1 MTTREAEVKP
11 FYLKR
16 AEGRPKWLQRSRVLS
31 ACAVIAIVGLVHGC
45 GVEIPVTT
53 DMDDITARPPD
64 PDAGPPP
71 SAGTEGG
78 GGMAGHTTNPNSP
91 DQVADS
97 GMPETCPDNASVF
110 QTLNDATYAVV
121 LEVITGTEEYAY
133 LTYATAFAI
142 NEFTL
147 ATNAHVADIA
157 TPFPIRRIL
166 AVQSGTGEVKTLIAI
181 YVHPIHNGDPIGSPD
196 VALFK
201 TREMLE
207 SYVPIASPEDLL
219 ELELGDDLVMAG
231 FPGDVGSALPFTPG
245 VTVPQ
250 ATMLTGHISALRN
263 YSQTTI
269 TPDNVDYIQ
278 HDAPATPGTSGSAL
292 MHCGT
297 VIGINNAGT
306 MRKVVV
312 VGEDGELSTTRQA
325 TAANNFGVHAKY
337 LQEALDLVEHGAIVG
352 SELPPQFNPLAQFAG
367 EYRGTATGP
376 GYDHELVLT
385 IEEDGRAH
393 GYAHW
398 GDKDIPLEG
407 EMDDKGIVKLL
418 DQGNPLGGY
427 VGEAN
432 PRNDAID
439 GVYFEQDE
447 DTEDW
452 QGPLAEW
459 VVHR

>member
-1 MTTREAEVKP
+1 MRPADLSGCPGPAGWLPRAVTRTVCA
-11 FYLKR
+11 
-16 AEGRPKWLQRSRVLS
+16 AIS
-31 ACAVIAIVGLVHGC
+31 AGLALGC
-45 GVEIPVTT
+45 GVDVPVTHE
-53 DMDDITARPPD
+53 DMK
-64 PDAGPPP
+64 P
-71 SAGTEGG
+71 STTAGTPAAGTEVVAGDEGG
-78 GGMAGHTTNPNSP
+78 GGQAGSGPERPH
-91 DQVADS
+91 DGADS
-97 GMPETCPDNASVF
+97 GVPTALDNACPDNASVF

-166 AVQSGTGEVKTLIAI
+166 AVQSGTGAVKTLVAT

-201 TREMLE
+201 SREPLQT
-207 SYVPIASPEDLL
+207 YVPIASAEDLL

-231 FPGDVGSALPFTPG
+231 FPGDVDSALPFIPG
-245 VTVPQ
+245 ETVPQ
-250 ATMLTGHISALRN
+250 ATMLTGHVSARRN
-263 YSQTTI
+263 YTQTAI

-292 MHCGT
+292 MHCGA
-297 VIGINNAGT
+297 VVGINNAGT
-306 MRKVVV
+306 VRKVVV
-312 VGEDGELSTTRQA
+312 VGADGELTTTRQA

-352 SELPPQFNPLAQFAG
+352 SELPPQWNPLAQFAG
-367 EYRGTATGP
+367 EYRGSATGP
-376 GYDHELVLT
+376 GRDHDIVLT
-385 IEEDGRAH
+385 IEEDGRVH

-407 EMDDKGIVKLL
+407 EIDDAGMLMML
-418 DQGNPLGGY
+418 DRGNPRGGY
-427 VGEAN
+427 AGEAD
-432 PRNDAID
+432 PGTDTISGA
-439 GVYFEQDE
+439 YFEQDE
-447 DTEDW
+447 DTEEW
-452 QGPLAEW
+452 LGPLAEW
-459 VVHR
+459 TVRR